1 MSMISL
7 GAIFSRTPLKEADL
21 AEIDRVLAART
32 SNLVRT
38 RKGRVWEFINGSVV
52 LDVRGESVQSV
63 LWDRESDLLSLGLLP
78 DPGCFRVSITAG
90 YRSDEID
97 RGSVNFV
104 SRLRQRPEASVLD
117 LATALCPRTLSD
129 FFPDR
134 YNPHQAGASNCRNF
148 EKLANSMLDIEKDT
162 RRIPPVRDL
171 GFVPPELFTR
181 HHTTQWLRPLS
192 SPHRVIAVVPQGLC
206 SVCMLR
212 RPACVMDFPV

>member
-97 RGSVNFV
+97 RGISQLCESIAAATGGVRIGPRHG
-104 SRLRQRPEASVLD
+104 SLPEDSLRLFPGPVQSASSWSFQ
-117 LATALCPRTLSD
+117 LSK
-129 FFPDR
+129 F
-134 YNPHQAGASNCRNF
+134 
-148 EKLANSMLDIEKDT
+148 
-162 RRIPPVRDL
+162 
-171 GFVPPELFTR
+171 
-181 HHTTQWLRPLS
+181 
-192 SPHRVIAVVPQGLC
+192 
-206 SVCMLR
+206 
-212 RPACVMDFPV
+212 